1 MTNKTIKI
9 LGIFAALL
17 MFMPNTEAKNRSSE
31 TEVLSMYYTHSSS
44 EPVGM
49 DKDGFIQRWMMLEP
63 IKIDIRANSA
73 LNSEFIAN
81 TISVEHFK
89 GQNVLMPYDGQT
101 VKVGKDKHV
110 WHALDTKKYFVN
122 LMRFAEG
129 YGKEYYG
136 QMYWVVTVVN
146 CDEDITDVRLSAG
159 ANSAAVWWLNGEKV
173 LTLSDD
179 RDLIMDDCVSKR
191 ISLKKGENVIRGVV
205 FNGPGMA
212 DFCLRFVDEN
222 GNPVKNLSVTAK
234 LKK

>member
-9 LGIFAALL
+9 LGVFAVLL
-17 MFMPNTEAKNRSSE
+17 MFMPNTEAKNRNSE

-44 EPVGM
+44 ESVGT

-129 YGKEYYG
+129 YGKEYYS

-179 RDLIMDDCVSKR
+179 RDLIMDDCMSKR

-212 DFCLRFVDEN
+212 DFCLRFVDEH